1 MKMKSFLSILLALC
15 LMASFVFCL
24 PVQALA
30 AEEESAGTTTGGNTA
45 TEGDTTTEGDVTTE
59 GEGTADAPAGSWADS
74 LIWTDGLPE
83 PVAIFVAAFDNL
95 FKAVIWFAVSVKNVI
110 LFFIPTV

>member
-1 MKMKSFLSILLALC
+1 MKMKSVLSILLVLC

-30 AEEESAGTTTGGNTA
+30 AGEESAGTTTEGDAT
-45 TEGDTTTEGDVTTE
+45 TEGDTTTEGDS
-59 GEGTADAPAGSWADS
+59 TAEAPAGSWTDF
-74 LIWTDGLPE
+74 LIWTDGLPA

-95 FKAVIWFAVSVKNVI
+95 FEAIIWFAVSVKNVI
-110 LFFIPTV
+110 LFFIPAMPV